1 MRKLISRDCS
11 NIRVV
16 EEMIICI
23 FLNSQNR
30 QVTVLRDLYQQASY
44 CVWDPCTTS
53 QLTEL
58 IPVTPHIA
66 NVRGGKGQT
75 WNCSTWHNS
84 CTWRC
89 HIKPTCA
96 LAANMGATGLVPP
109 KECPMIDTSA
119 LYPPNAYDFK
129 LMSKATN
136 VVVFPVCSCY
146 LHNIDHKKPT
156 LEADRLRTQTPPP
169 NKLQTLNFSGIL
181 TTFGG
186 SKHWQLCNS

>member
-1 MRKLISRDCS
+1 
-11 NIRVV
+11 
-16 EEMIICI
+16 
-23 FLNSQNR
+23 
-30 QVTVLRDLYQQASY
+30 VTL
-44 CVWDPCTTS
+44 
-53 QLTEL
+53 
-58 IPVTPHIA
+58 HIA

-119 LYPPNAYDFK
+119 LYPLNAYDFK

-146 LHNIDHKKPT
+146 PHNIDHKKPT
-156 LEADRLRTQTPPP
+156 PEADRLRTQTPPP
-169 NKLQTLNFSGIL
+169 TKLQTLNFSGIL

-186 SKHWQLCNS
+186 SKHCQLCNS